1 MLEMKGIF
9 FWGRAENV
17 GKKNRA
23 RQKWDEEICVEN
35 DG

>member
-1 MLEMKGIF
+1 MEGIF
-9 FWGRAENV
+9 FLGGQKMW

-35 DG
+35 DS

>member
-1 MLEMKGIF
+1 MLEMK
-9 FWGRAENV
+9 